1 MTNTVGSNQVA
12 ALKTLTHQ
20 ELIDFFNEHIKVG
33 APHKKALSVRVYGN
47 LHSSEYSADLNQPL
61 QPDTVKVDDIFSFRR
76 SQPLYGSF
84 KGAFGNVK
92 L

>member
-1 MTNTVGSNQVA
+1 M
-12 ALKTLTHQ
+12 
-20 ELIDFFNEHIKVG
+20 G
-33 APHKKALSVRVYGN
+33 APRKKALSVRVYGN

-61 QPDTVKVDDIFSFRR
+61 QPDTVKIDDIFTFRR